1 MTKKSASTYSLLDDF
16 IAATNVWC
24 HYICHLSLPTLERI
38 QFSVSYIESIFAF
51 HEAPQRGDQ
60 YLDRQK
66 ITFSFLCIVSCHFLS
81 SLRYAKWQ
89 IEPLNQIK
97 QINCL
102 LVNHNQ
108 KAIWAVNA
116 FNRVGKKNRKGRKKG
131 KWVKNEGKGNA
142 DEKSTARID
151 KGRKFPF
158 IDFDRGTY
166 YGVRIWKLAAHKNK
180 LVHFGW
186 QKYLTGGQIS
196 QK

>member
-51 HEAPQRGDQ
+51 YEAPQRSDQ

-66 ITFSFLCIVSCHFLS
+66 ITFSFLCIFSCHFLS

-116 FNRVGKKNRKGRKKG
+116 FNRVGKKQKREKKG
-131 KWVKNEGKGNA
+131 QVSEKWGKRKCRWK
-142 DEKSTARID
+142 KSTVRID

-158 IDFDRGTY
+158 IDSDRGKVFES
-166 YGVRIWKLAAHKNK
+166 GNLVFPRI
-180 LVHFGW
+180 
-186 QKYLTGGQIS
+186 S
-196 QK
+196 